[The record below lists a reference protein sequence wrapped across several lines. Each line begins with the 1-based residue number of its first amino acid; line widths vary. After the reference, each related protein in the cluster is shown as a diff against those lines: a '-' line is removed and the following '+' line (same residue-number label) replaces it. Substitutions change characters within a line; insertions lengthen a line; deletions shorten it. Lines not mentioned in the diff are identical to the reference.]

1 MSELIPSA
9 LERKQ
14 PAVFL
19 SGPSFAK
26 EVMQNRPT
34 GVVAA
39 AKDAKLAKTVQ
50 ALFAS
55 PTMRVNTTTDVVRPR
70 ARVIPSRATQHWSR
84 GVWMAHVCRGPP
96 RLVSA
101 RGSA

>member
-1 MSELIPSA
+1 MLLPWYRRARRWLDAQVGSGQMMSELIPSA

-39 AKDAKLAKTVQ
+39 CKDAKLARTVQ

-55 PTMRVNTTTDVVRPR
+55 PTMRVNTTTDVVGAGRW
-70 ARVIPSRATQHWSR
+70 ATVYSGCW
-84 GVWMAHVCRGPP
+84 GCE
-96 RLVSA
+96 
-101 RGSA
+101 